1 LRAVTPEERRA
12 ICDQINRNSNVPH
25 NDELGIEVVDFR
37 QDTGEAWM
45 RLPYAD
51 RLIGDPETGVL
62 HGAAITTL
70 MDAACGMAVFIRI
83 GRGANIATLDLR
95 IDYLKPGRPG
105 TDVIAHAE
113 CYKLTR
119 SIAFVRG
126 TAHHPDAPDDAIAA
140 VAATFIRKEA
150 R

>member
-1 LRAVTPEERRA
+1 MTPEERRA
-12 ICDQINRNSNVPH
+12 LCDQINQQSNVPH

-37 QDTGEAWM
+37 HGTGEAWM

-95 IDYLKPGRPG
+95 IDYLKPARPG

-126 TAHHPDAPDDAIAA
+126 TAHHPDLPDDAIAS
-140 VAATFIRKEA
+140 VAATFIRKEE